1 MKPDYKGIVKAIL
14 DYLHLHKWQ
23 ARKLVLGLS
32 IALAGGGLAAFI
44 LSITYA
50 VIKYNGL

>member
-1 MKPDYKGIVKAIL
+1 MKPDYKGIVKVIL

-23 ARKLVLGLS
+23 ARRLVVGLS